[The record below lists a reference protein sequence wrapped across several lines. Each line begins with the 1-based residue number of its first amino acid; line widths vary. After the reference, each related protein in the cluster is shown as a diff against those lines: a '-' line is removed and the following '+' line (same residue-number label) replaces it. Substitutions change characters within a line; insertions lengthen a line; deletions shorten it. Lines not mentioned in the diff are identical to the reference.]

1 MDKKFEGCME
11 KYNVPV
17 AVEAIKSVDKKI
29 KEVLRLANCLYKKRE
44 KQQLLRFSL

>member
-1 MDKKFEGCME
+1 ME

-29 KEVLRLANCLYKKRE
+29 EEVLRLAKCLYKKTGKTTVIAVDGIDHAARV
-44 KQQLLRFSL
+44 